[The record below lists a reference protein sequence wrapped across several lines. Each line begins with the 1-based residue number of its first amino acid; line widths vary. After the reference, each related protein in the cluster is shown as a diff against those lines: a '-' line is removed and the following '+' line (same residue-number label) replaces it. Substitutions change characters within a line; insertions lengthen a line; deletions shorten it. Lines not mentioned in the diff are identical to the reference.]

1 MKRART
7 QDQIGNVLALLP
19 RGRATNGSRAP
30 LRVIRGD
37 RGEHTATN
45 VVDLSRRLRRLDPEH
60 HDPQGGDA
68 A

>member
-1 MKRART
+1 MKRSRT
-7 QDQIGNVLALLP
+7 QDQISNVLALRP
-19 RGRATNGSRAP
+19 RGRATNGPRIP

-45 VVDLSRRLRRLDPEH
+45 VVDLSRLRRLHPEH